1 MNQCALFIA
10 ADVHI
15 FRGIRSET
23 IHTKQQ
29 KNNAGSDLQDITVM
43 LILNDIHQ
51 KAHSKTLN
59 QRINNIAHRCTNTRN
74 NSIPTTLIECTLHT

>member
-23 IHTKQQ
+23 IHTEQQ

-43 LILNDIHQ
+43 RILNEIHH
-51 KAHSKTLN
+51 KAHS
-59 QRINNIAHRCTNTRN
+59 
-74 NSIPTTLIECTLHT
+74 

>member
-43 LILNDIHQ
+43 RILNEIHH
-51 KAHSKTLN
+51 KAHS
-59 QRINNIAHRCTNTRN
+59 
-74 NSIPTTLIECTLHT
+74 